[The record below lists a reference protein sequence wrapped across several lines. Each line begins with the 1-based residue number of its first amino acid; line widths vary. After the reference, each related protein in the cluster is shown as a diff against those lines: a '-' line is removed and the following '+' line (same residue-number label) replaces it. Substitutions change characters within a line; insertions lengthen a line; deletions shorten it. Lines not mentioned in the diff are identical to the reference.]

1 MTTTT
6 TNQLN
11 DVEIATVGSL
21 IDACRR
27 EPTTAETVWSA
38 TVHWK
43 GGFASEAKVRDFDPI
58 ASDLARD
65 PGVIRNRGHDAERLG
80 ANRRTGEQ
88 RRRTGE
94 QCKNDPS
101 VHHAVLPFHQ

>member
-1 MTTTT
+1 MTTAT

-27 EPTTAETVWSA
+27 EPATAETVWSA

-43 GGFASEAKVRDFDPI
+43 GGFASEAKVRDFVGP
-58 ASDLARD
+58 
-65 PGVIRNRGHDAERLG
+65 
-80 ANRRTGEQ
+80 
-88 RRRTGE
+88 
-94 QCKNDPS
+94 
-101 VHHAVLPFHQ
+101 